1 MMNSQAS
8 PTLLIVAHPGHELRV
23 HGWMESERPEVLVL
37 TDGSG
42 SAGVSRLAATEE
54 VLRRA
59 KCRPGPV
66 FGPFSD
72 RELYAVLLE
81 GRIEPLVA
89 LAREV
94 AEVLV
99 ERRARRVAGDAIEG
113 FNPSHDLCR
122 VLIDAA
128 VSIASRRLGS
138 TIANYDFLLE
148 GSPTHDGDGSIRL
161 ELGDEALERKLA
173 ASRAYSELAHEVDRA
188 LERHGEGAFRIEC
201 LRPADPEAELESL
214 VEDPP
219 YYERYG
225 EGQVAAGRYQQVL
238 RFREHFL
245 PLART
250 LREVGRTG
258 G

>member
-1 MMNSQAS
+1 
-8 PTLLIVAHPGHELRV
+8 
-23 HGWMESERPEVLVL
+23 MERERPEVLVL

-42 SAGVSRLAATEE
+42 GAGVSRLAATEE
-54 VLRRA
+54 ILRRTR
-59 KCRPGPV
+59 CQRGPI

-81 GRIEPLVA
+81 GRIEPLVV
-89 LAREV
+89 LAREM

-99 ERRARRVAGDAIEG
+99 ERRVRRVAGDAIEG

-128 VSIASRRLGS
+128 VSAASRRLGWP
-138 TIANYDFLLE
+138 IENYDFLLE
-148 GSPTHDGDGSIRL
+148 GSPTADCAGSFRL
-161 ELGDEALERKLA
+161 ELDDEALERKLA

-188 LERHGEGAFRIEC
+188 LERHGEAAFRIEC

-225 EGQVAAGRYQQVL
+225 EQQVAAGRYQHVL

-258 G
+258 